1 MLSHSFRL
9 PRDTLLSYP
18 KYLTICSPFLGTR
31 EAMVAS
37 HSRASASALAVKEGR
52 GICNVCK
59 NIIRIDEL
67 IKLN

>member
-1 MLSHSFRL
+1 
-9 PRDTLLSYP
+9 
-18 KYLTICSPFLGTR
+18 
-31 EAMVAS
+31 MVAG